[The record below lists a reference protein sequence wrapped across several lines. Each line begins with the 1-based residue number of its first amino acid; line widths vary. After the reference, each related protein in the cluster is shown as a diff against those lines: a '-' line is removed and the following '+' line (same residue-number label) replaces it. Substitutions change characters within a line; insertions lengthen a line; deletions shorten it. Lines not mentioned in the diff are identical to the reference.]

1 MDFGSTPPAGIAA
14 QQELEN
20 LRRVFVA
27 MDVDCDGQISESDI
41 SRTLRTFSYT
51 PRKGEVADMI
61 WEVDEDA
68 DRHVSWAEF
77 ELMFMRCRSDKTG
90 LEPRKL
96 FDVVEFMM
104 HDKDGSG
111 KVSFDECMEILYR
124 RFGKEMLEER
134 TNDFFKADLNGDNE
148 IDFAEFQK
156 QMTSGVD
163 QASEGPLARGTGKDV
178 QGVVTAVGQAMAA
191 LQILRGEAE
200 RPVWLYRLAI
210 GLEAPGSEG
219 KISPHALRVLPSR
232 LELCPA
238 ALTAA
243 CINQGFKAYPTGVTT
258 HLAGSQ
264 MLMALRG

>member
-156 QMTSGVD
+156 QMTSGVRPGIGG
-163 QASEGPLARGTGKDV
+163 ASGSGYRKGCTGCGYGSRPSNGGSANSARGRLSGPSGSTGSPS
-178 QGVVTAVGQAMAA
+178 GSRPPGQRARSPPMLSASSPRDSSYA
-191 LQILRGEAE
+191 
-200 RPVWLYRLAI
+200 RPR
-210 GLEAPGSEG
+210 
-219 KISPHALRVLPSR
+219 
-232 LELCPA
+232 
-238 ALTAA
+238 
-243 CINQGFKAYPTGVTT
+243 
-258 HLAGSQ
+258 
-264 MLMALRG
+264 